1 MRLATTAGAAL
12 ATAAA
17 AIVVVVAA
25 TLLAPATP
33 SHAATATTITATT
46 TTLTLNFTSVD
57 GTTGNAQSCEGC
69 LVQPATSVATGLTEQ
84 TAKRVKN
91 GQVTFTLP
99 TKTTRGLTFSIR
111 TKGSGINR
119 VVNGEEVDID
129 AVPYIVVRYQGAGVG
144 TELSASDVT
153 KPQSASPCWAG
164 TNKSEANLNVVVNMI
179 EGTGIAATK
188 KAGEYKSVEG
198 VKIPV
203 AWLVPTAKN
212 LGGMSA
218 VNRFDKTGLY
228 VAQDNPVCG
237 RTA

>member
-1 MRLATTAGAAL
+1 VFASAAL
-12 ATAAA
+12 A
-17 AIVVVVAA
+17 IV
-25 TLLAPATP
+25 
-33 SHAATATTITATT
+33 TT
-46 TTLTLNFTSVD
+46 TVTLNFTSVN
-57 GTTGNAQSCEGC
+57 GTTGTAQSCEGC
-69 LVQPATSVATGLTEQ
+69 LVPHATSVATGLTEQ

-99 TKTTRGLTFSIR
+99 TKMTRGLTFSIR
-111 TKGSGINR
+111 TRGSGINR
-119 VVNGEEVDID
+119 VVNGEEVDIE
-129 AVPYIVVRYQGAGVG
+129 AVPYIVVRYQGASVG
-144 TELSASDVT
+144 TELSAADVT
-153 KPQSASPCWAG
+153 KPQLASPCWAG
-164 TNKSEANLNVVVNMI
+164 TNKSDAKLNVVVNMI

-212 LGGMSA
+212 FGGMSA

-228 VAQDNPVCG
+228 AAKDYPLCG

>member
-1 MRLATTAGAAL
+1 MRLATATTAAGAAL
-12 ATAAA
+12 AVAITA
-17 AIVVVVAA
+17 VPA
-25 TLLAPATP
+25 TLAL
-33 SHAATATTITATT
+33 AATATAATAATAT

-57 GTTGNAQSCEGC
+57 GTSGTPQSCEGC

-84 TAKRVKN
+84 KAKRVKN

-99 TKTTRGLTFSIR
+99 TKMTRGLTLAIR

-119 VVNGEEVDID
+119 VINGGEVDID
-129 AVPYIVVRYQGAGVG
+129 AVPYIVVRYQGASVD
-144 TELSASDVT
+144 TQISASDVT

-212 LGGMSA
+212 FGGMSA

-228 VAQDNPVCG
+228 AAQDNPLCG
-237 RTA
+237 RTG

>member
-1 MRLATTAGAAL
+1 VRLAT

-17 AIVVVVAA
+17 LTTAITAVPA

-33 SHAATATTITATT
+33 SHAAAAT

-57 GTTGNAQSCEGC
+57 GTSGTPQSCEGC
-69 LVQPATSVATGLTEQ
+69 LVQPATSVTTGLTEQ
-84 TAKRVKN
+84 KAKRVKN
-91 GQVTFTLP
+91 GQVTFTLL
-99 TKTTRGLTFSIR
+99 TKMTRGLTFAIR
-111 TKGSGINR
+111 TKGSGISR
-119 VVNGEEVDID
+119 VINGEEVDID
-129 AVPYIVVRYQGAGVG
+129 AVPYIVVRYQGASVG
-144 TELSASDVT
+144 TQLSASDVT

-198 VKIPV
+198 VRIPV

-212 LGGMSA
+212 FGGMSA

-228 VAQDNPVCG
+228 AAQDNPLCG
-237 RTA
+237 RTG

>member
-1 MRLATTAGAAL
+1 VLASGAL
-12 ATAAA
+12 A
-17 AIVVVVAA
+17 IV
-25 TLLAPATP
+25 
-33 SHAATATTITATT
+33 TT
-46 TTLTLNFTSVD
+46 TVTLHLTSVD
-57 GTTGNAQSCEGC
+57 GTTGTAQSCEGC

-99 TKTTRGLTFSIR
+99 TKMTRGLTFSIR

-129 AVPYIVVRYQGAGVG
+129 AVPYIVVRYQGASVG
-144 TELSASDVT
+144 SELSASDVT

-164 TNKSEANLNVVVNMI
+164 TNKSDAKLNVVVNMI

-203 AWLVPTAKN
+203 AWLVPTARN

-228 VAQDNPVCG
+228 AGQDYPLCG
-237 RTA
+237 RTATTGRTEQ

>member
-1 MRLATTAGAAL
+1 VRLATATTAAGAAL
-12 ATAAA
+12 AVAITA
-17 AIVVVVAA
+17 VPA
-25 TLLAPATP
+25 TLAL
-33 SHAATATTITATT
+33 AATATAATAATAT

-57 GTTGNAQSCEGC
+57 GTSGTPQSCEGC
-69 LVQPATSVATGLTEQ
+69 LVQPATSVTTGLTEQ
-84 TAKRVKN
+84 KAKRVKN
-91 GQVTFTLP
+91 GQVTFALP
-99 TKTTRGLTFSIR
+99 TKMTRGLTFAIR

-119 VVNGEEVDID
+119 VMNGEEVDID
-129 AVPYIVVRYQGAGVG
+129 AVPYIVVRYQGASVA
-144 TELSASDVT
+144 TQLSASDVT

-212 LGGMSA
+212 FGGMSA

-228 VAQDNPVCG
+228 AAQDNPLCG
-237 RTA
+237 RTG

>member
-1 MRLATTAGAAL
+1 MRLATAAGAAL
-12 ATAAA
+12 ATATAL
-17 AIVVVVAA
+17 AA
-25 TLLAPATP
+25 TLLALATP
-33 SHAATATTITATT
+33 SHAATATTTTTTTATT
-46 TTLTLNFTSVD
+46 TVTLNFTSVD
-57 GTTGNAQSCEGC
+57 GTTGTPQSCEGC
-69 LVQPATSVATGLTEQ
+69 LVQPATSVTTGLTEQ
-84 TAKRVKN
+84 KPKRVKN

-99 TKTTRGLTFSIR
+99 TKMTRGLTFAIR
-111 TKGSGINR
+111 TTGSGINR
-119 VVNGEEVDID
+119 VINGEEVDID
-129 AVPYIVVRYQGAGVG
+129 AVPYIVVRYQGASVD
-144 TELSASDVT
+144 TQLSASDVT

-212 LGGMSA
+212 FGGMSA

-228 VAQDNPVCG
+228 AAQDNPLCG
-237 RTA
+237 RTG